1 MASMVPSLAQEP
13 PAPLVIVKPGTAA
26 AIGVDR
32 SLVVDG
38 AGAGVEVGVVDVALL
53 AVDHDARRDRGAPP
67 LLVTLIEPS
76 VNETVPVPRSDCVPL
91 KFRRPPLSM
100 WTVPPE
106 RVRPLPM
113 MLSESSRNRI

>member
-1 MASMVPSLAQEP
+1 M
-13 PAPLVIVKPGTAA
+13 
-26 AIGVDR
+26 
-32 SLVVDG
+32 
-38 AGAGVEVGVVDVALL
+38 
-53 AVDHDARRDRGAPP
+53 
-67 LLVTLIEPS
+67 TLIEPS

-113 MLSESSRNRI
+113 MLSESFESNLIVPVSVTSCSLVVSV